1 MAKDAKFERNFPSEL
16 QEKLKKTPLYT
27 KCLLRDICSGKVFPA
42 FRNNEIHFYHKG
54 GRLFAFD
61 GKKFTTHVK
70 YASVLQGYKKA
81 YIEEKSLADAD
92 VMRLIQNFEQG
103 YAGIKKNC
111 ALYSGLEAS
120 GVAEIYEKSSYL
132 KTKQNVVVLDIEA
145 SLKALA
151 KEEEWSDELPDDG
164 KKRKQDRLD
173 LLLFNKS
180 ERCLQF
186 FEVKHFG
193 NKELWSKPGTP
204 PEVVSQMLGYNK
216 QLEERNEEL
225 LQAYKDY
232 ARTVRELFGLSEE
245 SMPNPVSLEKDVVL
259 LVFDFDIRQ
268 REKLHELLIEDGSLN
283 GFRYCFIGRPEHA
296 EQMWKK
302 RELGK

>member
-1 MAKDAKFERNFPSEL
+1 MAKFERCFPSEL
-16 QEKLKKTPLYT
+16 QEALKKSPLYT
-27 KCLLRDICSGKVFPA
+27 ECLLRDICSGEVFPA
-42 FRNNEIHFYHKG
+42 FRNNKIDFYHKG
-54 GRLFAFD
+54 GRLFEFD
-61 GKKFTTHVK
+61 GNEFTTHVK
-70 YASVLQGYKKA
+70 YASVLHGYGKP
-81 YIEEKSLADAD
+81 YIKENLLDYGN
-92 VMRLIQNFEQG
+92 VRLIRDFKEG
-103 YAGIKKNC
+103 YTRIKENC
-111 ALYSGLEAS
+111 SLHSGLEAS

-132 KTKQNVVVLDIEA
+132 KTDQNVVVLDIEA

>member
-1 MAKDAKFERNFPSEL
+1 MAKFERCFPSEL
-16 QEKLKKTPLYT
+16 QEALKKPPLYT
-27 KCLLRDICSGKVFPA
+27 ECLLRDICSGEVFPA
-42 FRNNEIHFYHKG
+42 FRNNKIDFYHKG
-54 GRLFAFD
+54 GRLFEFD
-61 GKKFTTHVK
+61 GNEFTTHVK
-70 YASVLQGYKKA
+70 YASVLHGYGKP
-81 YIEEKSLADAD
+81 YIKENLLDYGN
-92 VMRLIQNFEQG
+92 VRLIRDFKEG
-103 YAGIKKNC
+103 YTRIKENC
-111 ALYSGLEAS
+111 SLHSGLEAS

-132 KTKQNVVVLDIEA
+132 KTDQNVVVLDIEA
-145 SLKALA
+145 SLESLT

-164 KKRKQDRLD
+164 KKRTQDRLD

-193 NKELWSKPGTP
+193 NKDLWSKAEKP
-204 PEVVSQMLGYNK
+204 PEVVSQMLEYNK

-259 LVFDFDIRQ
+259 LVFGFDSRQ

-283 GFRYCFIGRPEHA
+283 GFRYCFIGRPKHA
-296 EQMWKK
+296 EQMWKN